1 MLRKNVRTTSGLVA
15 STTQTQAG
23 ALELETSGVNT
34 VATVAT
40 AANAVKLPKA
50 TPGKTLVVINAAA
63 SNSMGVFPQPGD
75 SINALAANAVYA
87 QAAGK
92 AVYFVA
98 GKEGTWYTIPA

>member
-1 MLRKNVRTTSGLVA
+1 MLRKNVKTTNGLVA

-23 ALELETSGVNT
+23 ALSLEYTGVN
-34 VATVAT
+34 VVETVAT

-63 SNSMGVFPQPGD
+63 SNSMGVFPAPGD
-75 SINALAANAVYA
+75 SINALSADAVYA
-87 QAAGK
+87 CAANK

-98 GKEGTWYTIPA
+98 GKEGRWFTIPA